1 MTATDTERPVPDT
14 GTPLL
19 SLRGIEKSFGAVH
32 VLQGVDFD
40 IFPGKV
46 TALVGD
52 NGAGKSTLIKG
63 IAGIHAFDKGE
74 YFFDGEPVHVHSPRD
89 ANALGIEVVYQDLAL
104 CDNLDVV
111 HNMFLGREQKKLG
124 LLDEPTME
132 TQARTTLDGL
142 SVRTLQ
148 SVRTPVASLS
158 GGQRQTVAIARA
170 VLWNSKVV
178 ILDEPTA
185 ALGVAQTEQVLALVR
200 RLADH
205 GLGVCLI
212 SHNLNDVFQ
221 VADEIAVLYLGNL
234 VETVSTKDVTSNQ
247 VVELI
252 TTGQASGRDSSRPT
266 NGADAVSTTT
276 EEPEHRAGTVSPDL
290 ERGVRDSVN
299 DYVTKVKGGD
309 VGALPAVAALIV
321 LVIVFTILTGSKFT
335 NAFNFSNLIL
345 QGSAIATFGMGL
357 VFVLLIGEID
367 LSAGYT
373 GGVSR
378 RCRRTS

>member
-74 YFFDGEPVHVHSPRD
+74 YFFNGEAVNVHSPRD

-132 TQARTTLDGL
+132 TRARTTLDGL

-205 GLGVCLI
+205 GLGVVLI

-234 VETVSTKDVTSNQ
+234 VETVATKDVTSNQ

-252 TTGQASGRDSSRPT
+252 TSGQATGRAKGRSTSGTTGTD
-266 NGADAVSTTT
+266 GADS
-276 EEPEHRAGTVSPDL
+276 
-290 ERGVRDSVN
+290 
-299 DYVTKVKGGD
+299 
-309 VGALPAVAALIV
+309 
-321 LVIVFTILTGSKFT
+321 
-335 NAFNFSNLIL
+335 
-345 QGSAIATFGMGL
+345 
-357 VFVLLIGEID
+357 
-367 LSAGYT
+367 
-373 GGVSR
+373 
-378 RCRRTS
+378 

>member
-1 MTATDTERPVPDT
+1 M
-14 GTPLL
+14 
-19 SLRGIEKSFGAVH
+19 
-32 VLQGVDFD
+32 LQGVDFD
-40 IFPGKV
+40 IHPGKV
-46 TALVGD
+46 IALVGD

-74 YFFDGEPVHVHSPRD
+74 YFFNGEQVNVHSPRD

-124 LLDEPTME
+124 LLDEPAME
-132 TQARTTLDGL
+132 TRARTTLDGL
-142 SVRTLQ
+142 SVRTLR

-205 GLGVCLI
+205 GLGVALI

-234 VETVSTKDVTSNQ
+234 VETVVDQ
-247 VVELI
+247 GRHLEPGGRADHHRP
-252 TTGQASGRDSSRPT
+252 GQRTRRAPRDDERSGR
-266 NGADAVSTTT
+266 VSTTT
-276 EEPEHRAGTVSPDL
+276 EEPGTDEPGTGPANVNPDL
-290 ERGVRDSVN
+290 ERGVRDSFG

-321 LVIVFTILTGSKFT
+321 LVIVFTILSGSK
-335 NAFNFSNLIL
+335 LHQRL
-345 QGSAIATFGMGL
+345 QLREPDPPGVGDRDLRDGPGL
-357 VFVLLIGEID
+357 RAPD
-367 LSAGYT
+367 
-373 GGVSR
+373 R
-378 RCRRTS
+378 